1 MGANINNNDVSC
13 PIERNDEIVT
23 IITITDKTKETDV
36 DLSDV
41 KRTI

>member
-13 PIERNDEIVT
+13 PIERNDEMVT
-23 IITITDKTKETDV
+23 MITITDKTKETDV